1 MHQTKPSSNLS
12 VLGLTELMTMAE
24 LALHLRRTRSG
35 VDKLRVRDSTFP
47 KPFKDGDNRRARVYF
62 VRDEVES
69 WLRGKLDSR
78 AEAA

>member
-1 MHQTKPSSNLS
+1 MNHTQSSITMAA
-12 VLGLTELMTMAE
+12 LGLTELMTMAE

-35 VDKLRVRDSTFP
+35 VDKLRVRDATFP
-47 KPFKDGDNRRARVYF
+47 KPFKDGDNRRARIYF
-62 VRDEVES
+62 VRAEVDS